1 LNRIDRMARSATLS
15 PGIRGNDKAGIM
27 KKFARWSLAAA
38 AIALAGPA
46 SAQQGPPVNPAAL
59 QSLPVPTI
67 FTSKIGFFDAG
78 QVAGA
83 SYPRVI
89 ELKTG
94 AAKGTLLATFA
105 RRGTLPIYRSTDH
118 GESWVQISEVPML
131 RGQPC
136 LYELPQKIGEFPAG
150 TLMACGNGVSS
161 DPGSRP
167 LDVAVSRDGGKSW
180 TLLSTIAVGGPG
192 IYDPAS
198 RAGFRQEQSPIW
210 EPFLYTDA
218 GGHLVASY
226 SDERDKKSGYSQLL
240 DHEVSPDGGHT
251 WGRPVYDVAVPD
263 GLTRP
268 GMAVIARDGKGK
280 FYMSY
285 EMVGL
290 PGHALEPR
298 NNLAHFRT
306 SADGD
311 DWGDPK
317 EYGTL
322 IQDRFRQYP
331 NGTPYIVW
339 SPWGGPDG
347 TLIASGRSVVRY
359 DTGTVSGR
367 VGNGVFVNQ
376 KGGQGYWTLVE
387 TPIDYN
393 PDMDGYSQTM
403 LPLGDGQEILQ
414 LVTVN
419 NRVEYAK
426 FKLPEKLPA
435 YQFPFAAPAANGRP
449 ED

>member
-1 LNRIDRMARSATLS
+1 
-15 PGIRGNDKAGIM
+15 M
-27 KKFARWSLAAA
+27 KKILLGGLMTLWAAA
-38 AIALAGPA
+38 PGV
-46 SAQQGPPVNPAAL
+46 AQQQRPAAPPPPVNPAAQL
-59 QSLPVPTI
+59 SLPVPTH
-67 FTSKIGFFDAG
+67 FTSKIGFFDAD

-83 SYPRVI
+83 QYPRVI
-89 ELKTG
+89 QLQVG
-94 AAKGTLLATFA
+94 ANKGILLATFA
-105 RRGTLPIYRSTDH
+105 RRGTLPVYRSADN
-118 GESWVQISEVPML
+118 GESWQQISEVPML

-136 LYELPQKIGEFPAG
+136 LFELPRTIGDLPAG
-150 TLMACGNGVSS
+150 TVMACGNGASP
-161 DPGSRP
+161 DPTKRP
-167 LDVAVSRDGGKSW
+167 LDVAVSRDAGKSW
-180 TLLSTIAVGGPG
+180 NTLSTIATGGPG

-210 EPFLYTDA
+210 EPFLYMDA
-218 GGHLVASY
+218 AGRLVASY
-226 SDERDKKSGYSQLL
+226 SDERDKKNGYSQLL

-251 WGRPVYDVAVPD
+251 WGAPVYDVAVAD

-268 GMAVIARDGKGK
+268 GMAIIARDGKGK

-290 PGHALEPR
+290 AGHALEPR

-311 DWGDPK
+311 NWGDFK
-317 EYGTL
+317 QYGAL
-322 IQDRFRQYP
+322 IQDRFRQYI

-339 SPWGGPDG
+339 SPWGGADG

-367 VGNGVFVNQ
+367 IGNGVFINQ
-376 KGGQGYWTLVE
+376 KGGEGYWTLIE

-403 LPLGDGQEILQ
+403 IPLGDGQEILQ
-414 LVTVN
+414 LVSVN

-426 FKLPEKLPA
+426 FKLPEKLPD
-435 YQFPFAAPAANGRP
+435 YPFPFGGAAKN

>member
-1 LNRIDRMARSATLS
+1 MLKPSL
-15 PGIRGNDKAGIM
+15 GIPAILFFLEGAA
-27 KKFARWSLAAA
+27 FAQ
-38 AIALAGPA
+38 PA
-46 SAQQGPPVNPAAL
+46 SPPLPPPPNANPAAI
-59 QSLPVPTI
+59 QSLPLPAT
-67 FTSKIGFFDAG
+67 FSSKIGFFDAE

-83 SYPRVI
+83 NYPRVI
-89 ELKTG
+89 ELKIG
-94 AAKGTLLATFA
+94 ANKGVLLATFA
-105 RRGTLPIYRSTDH
+105 RRGALPIYRSADH
-118 GESWVQISEVPML
+118 GETWEHYSEVPML

-136 LYELPQKIGEFPAG
+136 LYELPQKEGDFPAG
-150 TLMACGNGVSS
+150 TVMACGNGV
-161 DPGSRP
+161 GKTQGERP
-167 LDVAVSRDGGKSW
+167 LDVAVSQDSGKTWSY
-180 TLLSTIAVGGPG
+180 LSTIATGGPG

-226 SDERDKKSGYSQLL
+226 SDERDKKSGFSQLL
-240 DHEVSPDGGHT
+240 DHEVSPDGGKS
-251 WGRPVYDVAVPD
+251 WGRPVYDVAIPD

-268 GMAVIARDGKGK
+268 GMAVIARDGHGK

-285 EMVGL
+285 EMVGM

-311 DWGDPK
+311 NWGDAK
-317 EYGTL
+317 NYGTL

-339 SPWGGPDG
+339 SPYGGPDG

-367 VGNGVFVNQ
+367 VGNGVFINR
-376 KGGQGYWTLVE
+376 KSGQGYWTLLE

-403 LPLGDGQEILQ
+403 IPLGDGQEILQ

-426 FKLPEKLPA
+426 FKLPEKLPE
-435 YQFPFAAPAANGRP
+435 YQFPFNAPASGRP

>member
-1 LNRIDRMARSATLS
+1 
-15 PGIRGNDKAGIM
+15 M
-27 KKFARWSLAAA
+27 KKIVPAIVLGA
-38 AIALAGPA
+38 AIIAGAPFAAGPVA
-46 SAQQGPPVNPAAL
+46 AQQGAAPPPAPVNPATQL
-59 QSLPVPTI
+59 SNPVPTS
-67 FTSKIGFFDAG
+67 FTSKIGFFDAS

-83 SYPRVI
+83 QYPRVI
-89 ELKTG
+89 QLQVG
-94 AAKGTLLATFA
+94 ATKGTLLATFS
-105 RRGTLPIYRSTDH
+105 RRGTLPIYRSTDN
-118 GESWVQISEVPML
+118 GETWQPYSEVPML

-136 LYELPQKIGEFPAG
+136 LYELPRKMGEFPAG
-150 TLMACGNGVSS
+150 TVMACGNGVSA
-161 DPGSRP
+161 DPAKRP
-167 LDVAVSRDGGKSW
+167 LDVAVSSDGGNSW
-180 TLLSTIAVGGPG
+180 RYLSTIAVGGPG

-210 EPFLYTDA
+210 EPYLYMDA
-218 GGHLVASY
+218 SGHLVAY
-226 SDERDKKSGYSQLL
+226 FSDERDKKSGYSQLL
-240 DHEVSPDGGHT
+240 DHVVSPDGGRT
-251 WGRPVYDVAVPD
+251 WGALVYDVAIPD

-268 GMAVIARDGKGK
+268 GMAIVARDGKGK
-280 FYMSY
+280 FYMTY
-285 EMVGL
+285 EVVGM

-311 DWGDPK
+311 NWGNFKD
-317 EYGTL
+317 YGTL

-359 DTGTVSGR
+359 DNGTVSGR
-367 VGNGVFVNQ
+367 VGNGLFVNQ
-376 KGGQGYWTLVE
+376 KGGEGYWTLIE

-403 LPLGDGQEILQ
+403 IPLGDGQEILQ

-426 FKLPEKLPA
+426 FKLPEKLPD
-435 YQFPFAAPAANGRP
+435 YPFPFAGPWPGNPRRA